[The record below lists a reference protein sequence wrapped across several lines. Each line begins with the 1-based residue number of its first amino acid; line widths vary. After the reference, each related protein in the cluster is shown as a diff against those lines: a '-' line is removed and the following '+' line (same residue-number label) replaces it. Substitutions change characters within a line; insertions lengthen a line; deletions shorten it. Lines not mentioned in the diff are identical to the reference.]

1 MNQTQRDIVAG
12 TLLGDGCLE
21 FNGYRGTRLQ
31 IKQKDGHKQYVM
43 WLYKNL
49 SDLCRTEPQQ
59 RKDTKQWYFSTR
71 ALEELT
77 ELHTVFYSKEK
88 RKKVPERIASLMT
101 SPLSI
106 AIWYM
111 DDGTLDYRPKSHY
124 NYRLSTDSFTTT
136 ENELLVDMLKDNFG
150 VNASI
155 MNSRCRGKKY
165 HRLYI
170 GSKGRDSFL
179 NLIQSHVIQPCFSRK
194 IPSF

>member
-1 MNQTQRDIVAG
+1 MNQTQRDIVVG

-31 IKQKDGHKQYVM
+31 IKQKDEHKQYVM
-43 WLYKNL
+43 WLYENL

-77 ELHTVFYSKEK
+77 ELNKVSYSKR
-88 RKKVPERIASLMT
+88 RKQVPLEIASLIT

-124 NYRLSTDSFTTT
+124 NYRLSTDAFTATG
-136 ENELLVDMLKDNFG
+136 NELLVEMLKENFG
-150 VNASI
+150 VSAS
-155 MNSRCRGKKY
+155 NFSSLCRGQKY
-165 HRLYI
+165 QRLYV

-179 NLIQSHVIQPCFSRK
+179 DLVRPHVIQPCFSRK